1 MIRSLSM
8 LKPALV
14 ALAFL
19 GVASPAFAQNPYRTE
34 QVRFAK
40 GASSVTVPGSIRAD
54 GGVSYALTVRA
65 GQTMKVSMRTGSA
78 SVRFN
83 IIAPGVDEPLF
94 SGSTARPYT
103 GKTPVAGPY
112 RIVVYMMEAAAMR
125 DETAAYAL
133 TIGVTN

>member
-8 LKPALV
+8 LRPALV

-40 GASSVTVPGSIRAD
+40 GASSATVTGSIRAD

-78 SVRFN
+78 SARFN

-112 RIVVYMMEAAAMR
+112 KIVVYIMEAAAMR